1 MATSTTTDLRQ
12 TVSPTVVTTT
22 TNQATQAMII
32 DNNNNDDYEYDFYDQ
47 TVDAALTRLREA
59 DAMSEEETEDEREE
73 EEEDDN
79 QYTDLAIQTVGRLIT
94 TKMR

>member
-1 MATSTTTDLRQ
+1 MVMATSTTTTDLRQ

-32 DNNNNDDYEYDFYDQ
+32 DNNNDDYEYDLYDQ
-47 TVDAALTRLREA
+47 TVDAALTRLRDA

-73 EEEDDN
+73 VATRQWGEN
-79 QYTDLAIQTVGRLIT
+79 STVPAYES
-94 TKMR
+94 